1 MALSATGSFREK
13 TWYCLHFSYIIE
25 LHDLSA
31 TSKMTKDAHLAPVV
45 PWELLNWTLL
55 EMIILNNP
63 QGTENYSLWLFDK
76 ITIS

>member
-1 MALSATGSFREK
+1 
-13 TWYCLHFSYIIE
+13 
-25 LHDLSA
+25 
-31 TSKMTKDAHLAPVV
+31 MTKDAHLAPVV